1 MCGINCRMK
10 WLILNNY
17 IKFSVCVTVMLN
29 VHHCHG
35 IRLTR
40 ELLWQS
46 WDYHPRRS
54 KMPNQIHTAPET
66 NKSQIHNYECEKK
79 TMEFWIV
86 NYPCPPEVCQLKCIL
101 DMWSKTSKSW
111 EILQIFR
118 ISDLHKLLNYSK
130 MNSTGLTEYLK
141 EDIMDEIKN

>member
-54 KMPNQIHTAPET
+54 KMPNQTHTAPEARVKYT
-66 NKSQIHNYECEKK
+66 IMSLRRKQRNYEV
-79 TMEFWIV
+79 FV

-101 DMWSKTSKSW
+101 GMWSKTSSCEKFFKY
-111 EILQIFR
+111 LR
-118 ISDLHKLLNYSK
+118 ISDMHRVFVKLLNYSK
-130 MNSTGLTEYLK
+130 KNSTGLSTWK
-141 EDIMDEIKN
+141 RT